1 MYLDMQLISN
11 WIISGLIGLLFGIIS
26 AWVTHRYERKRD
38 DISWEHEK
46 VKLGQQFQQEK
57 ELMELQFRQKL
68 SDYERGISQQ
78 ERDAIRS
85 TLTKG
90 LENPEKEI
98 RVLERSQSQ
107 IMRGGSYSVSTDS
120 LRRVVDQIRKSN
132 EGMQAAIRSV
142 DASIQSLR
150 SMQSPRIAK
159 DIEMWDQIK
168 SKLMSDLDSADQ
180 AVTIINKAVDD
191 VEAIMSSR

>member
-1 MYLDMQLISN
+1 
-11 WIISGLIGLLFGIIS
+11 
-26 AWVTHRYERKRD
+26 
-38 DISWEHEK
+38 
-46 VKLGQQFQQEK
+46 
-57 ELMELQFRQKL
+57 
-68 SDYERGISQQ
+68 
-78 ERDAIRS
+78 
-85 TLTKG
+85 
-90 LENPEKEI
+90 
-98 RVLERSQSQ
+98 
-107 IMRGGSYSVSTDS
+107 MRGGSYSVSTDS

>member
-68 SDYERGISQQ
+68 SDYESGISQQ
-78 ERDAIRS
+78 ER
-85 TLTKG
+85 
-90 LENPEKEI
+90 
-98 RVLERSQSQ
+98 
-107 IMRGGSYSVSTDS
+107 
-120 LRRVVDQIRKSN
+120 
-132 EGMQAAIRSV
+132 
-142 DASIQSLR
+142 
-150 SMQSPRIAK
+150 
-159 DIEMWDQIK
+159 
-168 SKLMSDLDSADQ
+168 
-180 AVTIINKAVDD
+180 
-191 VEAIMSSR
+191 